1 MTPANIAGLAKLAGA
16 ELIAVTDHN
25 AADNLPAV
33 QCCCNAYG
41 LRLLPGVEVNTAEE
55 IHVLCYFKTVDTA
68 LEFGRLLYA
77 ALPEFPYDPAVWGR
91 QLVMDE
97 NDEVLRTVDKL
108 LTGAVSM
115 DIYEVKA
122 ACEALGGVAVPA
134 HVEKDSYA
142 LLSVLGFLP
151 EDLPFAAVELHD
163 ASRLGGLVEKVI
175 PRNTTIPV
183 ARAQDFTSF
192 KDGLTAMSI
201 HVMQGERELVQDC
214 RSLARFALRGI
225 PALPAGGAHIR
236 VTFQVDADG
245 LLSVTAM
252 EKSTGVEA
260 SIQVK
265 PSYGLTDSEIASM
278 IKDSMSYAE
287 QDVKARMLAEQK
299 VEAARVL
306 ESLHGALAAD
316 AALLSAAERQVIDD
330 AAAHLSEVAQGD
342 DVDAIEQAIKNVD
355 KQTQDFAAR
364 RMDQSVRRALKGHSV
379 DEV

>member
-1 MTPANIAGLAKLAGA
+1 MLYDLHMHSCLSPCAEDDMTPANIAGLAKLAGA

-134 HVEKDSYA
+134 HVDEPRHRRTGRTDHRPFDAACLQNASCGVADKLRGLCHLVHIVEA
-142 LLSVLGFLP
+142 HIQKCCQHHVLLLQIVILSV
-151 EDLPFAAVELHD
+151 
-163 ASRLGGLVEKVI
+163 
-175 PRNTTIPV
+175 
-183 ARAQDFTSF
+183 
-192 KDGLTAMSI
+192 
-201 HVMQGERELVQDC
+201 
-214 RSLARFALRGI
+214 
-225 PALPAGGAHIR
+225 
-236 VTFQVDADG
+236 
-245 LLSVTAM
+245 
-252 EKSTGVEA
+252 
-260 SIQVK
+260 
-265 PSYGLTDSEIASM
+265 
-278 IKDSMSYAE
+278 
-287 QDVKARMLAEQK
+287 
-299 VEAARVL
+299 
-306 ESLHGALAAD
+306 
-316 AALLSAAERQVIDD
+316 
-330 AAAHLSEVAQGD
+330 
-342 DVDAIEQAIKNVD
+342 
-355 KQTQDFAAR
+355 
-364 RMDQSVRRALKGHSV
+364 
-379 DEV
+379 

>member
-1 MTPANIAGLAKLAGA
+1 MLYDLHMHSCLSPCAEDDMTPANIAGLAKLAGA

-142 LLSVLGFLP
+142 LLSVLGFCRRICPLQPLNCTTLP
-151 EDLPFAAVELHD
+151 VWTAWWRKGCCPLGWRCCPRRTRTAWRMWRAACMRWRRILCCAGCCNVEFD
-163 ASRLGGLVEKVI
+163 TC
-175 PRNTTIPV
+175 P
-183 ARAQDFTSF
+183 
-192 KDGLTAMSI
+192 DG
-201 HVMQGERELVQDC
+201 
-214 RSLARFALRGI
+214 
-225 PALPAGGAHIR
+225 
-236 VTFQVDADG
+236 
-245 LLSVTAM
+245 M
-252 EKSTGVEA
+252 E
-260 SIQVK
+260 
-265 PSYGLTDSEIASM
+265 
-278 IKDSMSYAE
+278 
-287 QDVKARMLAEQK
+287 
-299 VEAARVL
+299 
-306 ESLHGALAAD
+306 
-316 AALLSAAERQVIDD
+316 
-330 AAAHLSEVAQGD
+330 
-342 DVDAIEQAIKNVD
+342 
-355 KQTQDFAAR
+355 
-364 RMDQSVRRALKGHSV
+364 
-379 DEV
+379 

>member
-1 MTPANIAGLAKLAGA
+1 MLYDLHMHSCLSPCAEDDMTPANIAGLAKLAGA

-122 ACEALGGVAVPA
+122 ACEALGGGAVPA

-163 ASRLGGLVEKVI
+163 ASRLDGLVEK
-175 PRNTTIPV
+175 
-183 ARAQDFTSF
+183 
-192 KDGLTAMSI
+192 GL
-201 HVMQGERELVQDC
+201 
-214 RSLARFALRGI
+214 
-225 PALPAGGAHIR
+225 LPAGLEVLSSSDAHR
-236 VTFQVDADG
+236 
-245 LLSVTAM
+245 M
-252 EKSTGVEA
+252 E
-260 SIQVK
+260 
-265 PSYGLTDSEIASM
+265 
-278 IKDSMSYAE
+278 
-287 QDVKARMLAEQK
+287 DVAC
-299 VEAARVL
+299 
-306 ESLHGALAAD
+306 SLHALAAD
-316 AALLSAAERQVIDD
+316 SVLRRLL
-330 AAAHLSEVAQGD
+330 
-342 DVDAIEQAIKNVD
+342 
-355 KQTQDFAAR
+355 
-364 RMDQSVRRALKGHSV
+364 
-379 DEV
+379 

>member
-1 MTPANIAGLAKLAGA
+1 MLYDLHMHSCLSPCAEDDMTPANIAGLAKLAGA

-134 HVEKDSYA
+134 HVEKGQ
-142 LLSVLGFLP
+142 LR
-151 EDLPFAAVELHD
+151 AAF
-163 ASRLGGLVEKVI
+163 S
-175 PRNTTIPV
+175 TW
-183 ARAQDFTSF
+183 FF
-192 KDGLTAMSI
+192 
-201 HVMQGERELVQDC
+201 
-214 RSLARFALRGI
+214 
-225 PALPAGGAHIR
+225 AGG
-236 VTFQVDADG
+236 
-245 LLSVTAM
+245 S
-252 EKSTGVEA
+252 
-260 SIQVK
+260 
-265 PSYGLTDSEIASM
+265 
-278 IKDSMSYAE
+278 
-287 QDVKARMLAEQK
+287 
-299 VEAARVL
+299 
-306 ESLHGALAAD
+306 ALC
-316 AALLSAAERQVIDD
+316 SR
-330 AAAHLSEVAQGD
+330 
-342 DVDAIEQAIKNVD
+342 
-355 KQTQDFAAR
+355 
-364 RMDQSVRRALKGHSV
+364 
-379 DEV
+379 

>member
-1 MTPANIAGLAKLAGA
+1 MLYDLHMHSCLSPCAEDDMTPANIAGLAKLAGA

-151 EDLPFAAVELHD
+151 EDLPFAAVW
-163 ASRLGGLVEKVI
+163 AAWWRKGCCPLGWRCC
-175 PRNTTIPV
+175 PRRTRT
-183 ARAQDFTSF
+183 AWRMWRAACMRWRRILCCAGCCNVGFDTCP
-192 KDGLTAMSI
+192 DG
-201 HVMQGERELVQDC
+201 
-214 RSLARFALRGI
+214 
-225 PALPAGGAHIR
+225 
-236 VTFQVDADG
+236 
-245 LLSVTAM
+245 M
-252 EKSTGVEA
+252 E
-260 SIQVK
+260 
-265 PSYGLTDSEIASM
+265 
-278 IKDSMSYAE
+278 
-287 QDVKARMLAEQK
+287 
-299 VEAARVL
+299 
-306 ESLHGALAAD
+306 
-316 AALLSAAERQVIDD
+316 
-330 AAAHLSEVAQGD
+330 
-342 DVDAIEQAIKNVD
+342 
-355 KQTQDFAAR
+355 
-364 RMDQSVRRALKGHSV
+364 
-379 DEV
+379 

>member
-1 MTPANIAGLAKLAGA
+1 MLYDLHMHSCLSPCAEDDMTPANIAGLAKLAGA

-77 ALPEFPYDPAVWGR
+77 ALPEF
-91 QLVMDE
+91 LVMDE

-151 EDLPFAAVELHD
+151 EDLPFATVELHD
-163 ASRLGGLVEKVI
+163 ASRLDGLVEK
-175 PRNTTIPV
+175 
-183 ARAQDFTSF
+183 
-192 KDGLTAMSI
+192 GL
-201 HVMQGERELVQDC
+201 
-214 RSLARFALRGI
+214 
-225 PALPAGGAHIR
+225 LPAGLEVLSSSDAHR
-236 VTFQVDADG
+236 
-245 LLSVTAM
+245 M
-252 EKSTGVEA
+252 E
-260 SIQVK
+260 
-265 PSYGLTDSEIASM
+265 
-278 IKDSMSYAE
+278 
-287 QDVKARMLAEQK
+287 DVAC
-299 VEAARVL
+299 
-306 ESLHGALAAD
+306 SLHALAAD
-316 AALLSAAERQVIDD
+316 SVLRRLL
-330 AAAHLSEVAQGD
+330 
-342 DVDAIEQAIKNVD
+342 
-355 KQTQDFAAR
+355 
-364 RMDQSVRRALKGHSV
+364 
-379 DEV
+379 

>member
-108 LTGAVSM
+108 LTGAV
-115 DIYEVKA
+115 
-122 ACEALGGVAVPA
+122 
-134 HVEKDSYA
+134 YA

-163 ASRLGGLVEKVI
+163 ASRLGGLVEK
-175 PRNTTIPV
+175 
-183 ARAQDFTSF
+183 
-192 KDGLTAMSI
+192 GL
-201 HVMQGERELVQDC
+201 
-214 RSLARFALRGI
+214 
-225 PALPAGGAHIR
+225 LPAGLEVLSSSDAHR
-236 VTFQVDADG
+236 
-245 LLSVTAM
+245 M
-252 EKSTGVEA
+252 E
-260 SIQVK
+260 
-265 PSYGLTDSEIASM
+265 
-278 IKDSMSYAE
+278 
-287 QDVKARMLAEQK
+287 DVAC
-299 VEAARVL
+299 
-306 ESLHGALAAD
+306 SLHALAAD
-316 AALLSAAERQVIDD
+316 SVLRRLL
-330 AAAHLSEVAQGD
+330 
-342 DVDAIEQAIKNVD
+342 
-355 KQTQDFAAR
+355 
-364 RMDQSVRRALKGHSV
+364 
-379 DEV
+379 

>member
-1 MTPANIAGLAKLAGA
+1 MLYDLHMHSCLSPCAEDDMTPANIAGLAKLAGA

-134 HVEKDSYA
+134 HA
-142 LLSVLGFLP
+142 ARRF
-151 EDLPFAAVELHD
+151 PFG
-163 ASRLGGLVEKVI
+163 RPG
-175 PRNTTIPV
+175 
-183 ARAQDFTSF
+183 
-192 KDGLTAMSI
+192 
-201 HVMQGERELVQDC
+201 GERAA
-214 RSLARFALRGI
+214 ARW
-225 PALPAGGAHIR
+225 AGGAVLVGRAPHGGCGVQPACAGGGFCAAQAA
-236 VTFQVDADG
+236 VTWDLTPVPMEWNRD
-245 LLSVTAM
+245 LLVF
-252 EKSTGVEA
+252 E
-260 SIQVK
+260 
-265 PSYGLTDSEIASM
+265 
-278 IKDSMSYAE
+278 
-287 QDVKARMLAEQK
+287 MLLPYLK
-299 VEAARVL
+299 R
-306 ESLHGALAAD
+306 G
-316 AALLSAAERQVIDD
+316 
-330 AAAHLSEVAQGD
+330 G
-342 DVDAIEQAIKNVD
+342 
-355 KQTQDFAAR
+355 R
-364 RMDQSVRRALKGHSV
+364 R
-379 DEV
+379 

>member
-1 MTPANIAGLAKLAGA
+1 MLYDLHMHSCLSPCAEDDMTPANIAGLAKLAGA

-163 ASRLGGLVEKVI
+163 ASRLGGLMEKLYGQLPDCDNMPLYEKALEKADPKVLDEI
-175 PRNTTIPV
+175 DTLEQEYDRVCEKNADLWDKVDEAYFDLPDDYDFDNYDEV
-183 ARAQDFTSF
+183 AF
-192 KDGLTAMSI
+192 I
-201 HVMQGERELVQDC
+201 
-214 RSLARFALRGI
+214 RSLSFLSDAEKDALI
-225 PALPAGGAHIR
+225 
-236 VTFQVDADG
+236 ADYNRLVELDNQLCKLYDTIWG
-245 LLSVTAM
+245 D
-252 EKSTGVEA
+252 TGC
-260 SIQVK
+260 
-265 PSYGLTDSEIASM
+265 
-278 IKDSMSYAE
+278 
-287 QDVKARMLAEQK
+287 
-299 VEAARVL
+299 
-306 ESLHGALAAD
+306 ESGSCPL
-316 AALLSAAERQVIDD
+316 
-330 AAAHLSEVAQGD
+330 
-342 DVDAIEQAIKNVD
+342 
-355 KQTQDFAAR
+355 
-364 RMDQSVRRALKGHSV
+364 
-379 DEV
+379 